1 MNRVLLTGRLT
12 RDPELRTT
20 ASGKSVATFSLATH
34 QYVGGKELSEFH
46 SVVAWDRLADTC
58 GKYLGKG
65 QQVAVEGRIAT
76 RTWDDDKGS
85 PPLEDR
91 DRRRPASRCCPA
103 PGARTTRR
111 RPPRRPSRRRPRPPG
126 YTPDASEPVAD
137 DVRLHASRPA
147 RTATR
152 RTRRTSSSRR
162 PSRPDPRTLPAAAV
176 RSPSRAAARDAAA
189 RATRSGAGA
198 RRTRSR

>member
-34 QYVGGKELSEFH
+34 QYVAGKELSEFH

-76 RTWDDDKGS
+76 RTWDDGKGARHWKTEIVAASVEMLSRARKKDYATETAAEALEAQARASGYS
-85 PPLEDR
+85 PDATEPIADDAGFSVAAGADGDEEDDEEELLED
-91 DRRRPASRCCPA
+91 A
-103 PGARTTRR
+103 
-111 RPPRRPSRRRPRPPG
+111 
-126 YTPDASEPVAD
+126 VA
-137 DVRLHASRPA
+137 A
-147 RTATR
+147 
-152 RTRRTSSSRR
+152 
-162 PSRPDPRTLPAAAV
+162 
-176 RSPSRAAARDAAA
+176 
-189 RATRSGAGA
+189 
-198 RRTRSR
+198 